1 MNSSMNTIGQT
12 TYLAIY
18 ISDNEHLEKY
28 LPLLNVLNRPVLL
41 LCASIVEDDVEVNE
55 NISAIA
61 IEDMNDD
68 MLEKLQEVVS
78 LDGLLLADNNGVLLH
93 HLQHLKFPVI
103 TLNPS
108 VAQDKQIAIINKEAP
123 CCYLKKASVPKLHIG
138 CGPFVIEGWLNTD
151 VQCNYPE
158 VSYLNAGKLYPFPD
172 NSFEYIFSE
181 HLFEHLSIVEQTVML
196 EECYRILKPGGRVR
210 LAMPNL
216 HFIMDLYNH
225 PNKEY
230 NRKYLE
236 WSYRLFGIRKDT
248 PKVSEV
254 DYPIHVIN
262 NFFHL
267 WGHQFIH
274 TPESLERMACEI
286 GFKDIKPYPIGCSDT
301 PTLQGLEKHGQSI
314 PSWANELETFVVE
327 MGK

>member
-1 MNSSMNTIGQT
+1 MNTIGQT

-68 MLEKLQEVVS
+68 MLDNLQEVLT
-78 LDGLLLADNNGVLLH
+78 LDGLLLADDNDVLLH
-93 HLQHLKFPVI
+93 HVGYWKFPVI

-108 VAQDKQIAIINKEAP
+108 VTQDKQVEIINKEAP
-123 CCYLKKASVPKLHIG
+123 CRYLKTTSVPKLHIG
-138 CGPFVIEGWLNTD
+138 CGPFVIQGWLNTD
-151 VQCNYPE
+151 IQCNYPE
-158 VSYLNAGKLYPFPD
+158 VCYLNAGKPYPFPD
-172 NSFEYIFSE
+172 KSFEYIFSE
-181 HLFEHLSIVEQTVML
+181 HLMEHLSIVEQTVML
-196 EECYRILKPGGRVR
+196 KECYRILKPGGRIR

-225 PNKEY
+225 PNKEC

-236 WSYRLFGIRKDT
+236 WSYKLFGMRQGV
-248 PKVSEV
+248 PKVSES

-274 TPESLERMACEI
+274 TPESLERMACKI
-286 GFKDIKPYPIGCSDT
+286 GYKYFKPYPIGDSDIS
-301 PTLQGLEKHGQSI
+301 TLKGLEKHGLDI
-314 PSWANELETFVVE
+314 PSWANNLETFVLE
-327 MGK
+327 MKK

>member
-1 MNSSMNTIGQT
+1 MNTIGQT

-61 IEDMNDD
+61 VEDMNDD
-68 MLEKLQEVVS
+68 MLEKLQELMS

-93 HLQHLKFPVI
+93 LLQHLKFPVI

-108 VAQDKQIAIINKEAP
+108 VAQDKQIAIINKETP
-123 CCYLKKASVPKLHIG
+123 CCYLKTASVPKLHIG

-158 VSYLNAGKLYPFPD
+158 VSYLNAGKPYPFPD

-181 HLFEHLSIVEQTVML
+181 LQ
-196 EECYRILKPGGRVR
+196 ILMW
-210 LAMPNL
+210 L
-216 HFIMDLYNH
+216 
-225 PNKEY
+225 NKNYE
-230 NRKYLE
+230 
-236 WSYRLFGIRKDT
+236 
-248 PKVSEV
+248 
-254 DYPIHVIN
+254 
-262 NFFHL
+262 
-267 WGHQFIH
+267 
-274 TPESLERMACEI
+274 
-286 GFKDIKPYPIGCSDT
+286 
-301 PTLQGLEKHGQSI
+301 
-314 PSWANELETFVVE
+314 
-327 MGK
+327 